1 MKSKFLKTLGSSY
14 GLSLK
19 SKKLFLNSR
28 NQVKLVI
35 TFAKGDLKDLGKG
48 LSLSKLA
55 TLGAGRLF
63 WTEKK
68 NYQGE
73 VSVRLEVNL
82 KSEGYLLIEKCLG
95 LGMLEEGSWPSR
107 GCYSFPVSLKDFLP
121 SLVRREVFA
130 THKFKNVSVYIYSI

>member
-1 MKSKFLKTLGSSY
+1 MKTLGSSY

-19 SKKLFLNSR
+19 SKKLFLNSGK
-28 NQVKLVI
+28 QLKLVI

-55 TLGAGRLF
+55 TLGVGRLV

-68 NYQGE
+68 NFQGE

-82 KSEGYLLIEKCLG
+82 KKEVSSFLEKCLG
-95 LGMLEEGSWPSR
+95 LGVLEKGSWPSR
-107 GCYSFPVSLKDFLP
+107 GCYCFPLSLKDFLSP
-121 SLVRREVFA
+121 LVRREVFS
-130 THKFKNVSVYIYSI
+130 TQKFKNVSVYLYSV